1 MRHLKN
7 DVRETA
13 TLLADARRG
22 MQQVDQASAS
32 APQSTAGYASK
43 VRSLAAR
50 VEAMGPSID
59 AAAAAQQRV
68 LVAIAVDEL
77 EAQKRRLAS
86 YATQAQFALAAIY
99 DGATAG
105 VTR

>member
-1 MRHLKN
+1 
-7 DVRETA
+7 
-13 TLLADARRG
+13 
-22 MQQVDQASAS
+22 
-32 APQSTAGYASK
+32 
-43 VRSLAAR
+43 
-50 VEAMGPSID
+50 MGPSID